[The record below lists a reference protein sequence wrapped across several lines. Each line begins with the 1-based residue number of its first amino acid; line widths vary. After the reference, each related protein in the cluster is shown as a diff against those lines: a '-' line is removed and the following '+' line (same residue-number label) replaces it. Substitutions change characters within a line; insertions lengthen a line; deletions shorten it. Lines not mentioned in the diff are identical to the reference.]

1 MYILKIKRFAITLGC
16 ICIAACGFSQTTP
29 QLRQQFDSLADSRKK
44 TSAALKLSKR
54 YMHSKAD
61 SALYFLQAA
70 EVIAANAQLDS
81 LQVIA
86 LMGIGKQLSLQAK
99 FDEAIEYLREANAVA
114 ISAGRHGFSAQYCN
128 LIGRYF
134 RYAQQYDSA
143 AFYTTKYDDWLFA
156 QGRQGDRY
164 LPQLDLT
171 RLYFDLGDEEKAEL
185 HMQNALQFARIDKK
199 PMNYL
204 YTLLEAIQ
212 QYEKRGKLK
221 SASDLKEEYLR
232 FKVEQG
238 TDVLLDD
245 RHSHM
250 NAPDQSPEAQAQ
262 SILRYIHVHEQGQN
276 WLSLAHACYGLGD
289 LYLKQGVPE
298 KAIPIYKKGLKG
310 ADSLGFKGMQLNL
323 HLGLYRAYEANG
335 EYHQSLNHLKS
346 VYDLRENLR
355 DMERQSLLNELSV
368 KYESEKKDHQLEVA
382 QFDLKSAHQ
391 RQTAYTIGIL
401 ALVIIIGL
409 ILFTLYTKQGSNKQ
423 LAEKNVIISKALE
436 DKDILLREIHH
447 RVKNN
452 LQMISALL
460 YLQGKSIDDPSAQ
473 DAIRESRDRVQ
484 SMAMIHQN
492 LYQDENLLGIEVKD
506 YLDKLFDHLFASY
519 NIKDEAIRL
528 NKHIDAV
535 NLDVDTVIP
544 LALIVNELI
553 SNALKY
559 AFTDDRPGQIDVLLH
574 QDEEQLTLE
583 VKDNGLGLASD
594 FDPTQS
600 GNFGFKLINIL
611 SDQLGAQWKIS
622 SDNGTRIRLT
632 MKNDQAA

>member
-1 MYILKIKRFAITLGC
+1 MAWTC
-16 ICIAACGFSQTTP
+16 IFVCGIGQSASS
-29 QLRQQFDSLADSRKK
+29 LHRQFESTIDSGQKA
-44 TSAALKLSKR
+44 SAALMLAQR
-54 YMHSKAD
+54 YMHSKPD
-61 SALYFLQAA
+61 SALYFLSAA
-70 EVIAANAQLDS
+70 RVLAADAELDS
-81 LQVIA
+81 LHVMA
-86 LMGIGKQLSLQAK
+86 LMGIGKQLSLEAK
-99 FDEAIEYLREANAVA
+99 FDDAIEYLREAQRVA
-114 ISAGRHGFSAQYCN
+114 INAGMHNFSAQYYN

-143 AFYTTKYDDWLFA
+143 AFYTTRYDDWLAA
-156 QGRQGDRY
+156 QGREGDRY

-171 RLYFDLGDEEKAEL
+171 RLYYDLGDEEKAEL

-212 QYEKRGKLK
+212 QYEERGNLKL
-221 SASDLKEEYLR
+221 ASYLKEEYLQ

-238 TDVLLDD
+238 TDVLLDA

-250 NAPDQSPEAQAQ
+250 NSPDQSPEAQAE
-262 SILRYIHVHEQGQN
+262 SILRYLPIHEQEKN
-276 WLSLAHACYGLGD
+276 WLSLAHASYGLGD
-289 LYLKQGVPE
+289 LYLKQSLPE
-298 KAIPIYKKGLKG
+298 KAIPIYLKGLKG

-323 HLGLYRAYEANG
+323 HLGLYGAYEANG
-335 EYHQSLNHLKS
+335 QYQKSLIHLKS

-368 KYESEKKDHQLEVA
+368 KYETEKKDYQLEVA
-382 QFDLKSAHQ
+382 QFDLKSAQ
-391 RQTAYTIGIL
+391 QSQTAYTIGIL
-401 ALVIIIGL
+401 ALIIIIGL
-409 ILFTLYTKQGSNKQ
+409 ILFTLYTKQKSNKQ
-423 LAEKNVIISKALE
+423 LADKNTIISKALA

-528 NKHIDAV
+528 NKQIDSV

-559 AFTDDRPGQIDVLLH
+559 AFTDDQQGQIDVLLH
-574 QDEEQLTLE
+574 QDDVQLTLE
-583 VKDNGLGLASD
+583 VKDNGLGLATD
-594 FDPTQS
+594 FDPSLS
-600 GNFGFKLINIL
+600 GNFGFKLIGIL
-611 SDQLGAQWKIS
+611 CDQLDAQWKVS
-622 SDNGTRIRLT
+622 NENGTCVRIT